1 MTQLAKV
8 GELVLPG
15 QPISS
20 SDFATAGP
28 GTIIHNSTIRASIP
42 GKVIQSINSNGQLQV
57 SIERLLD
64 FFHGKGSPILPEV
77 NAIVLGRVT
86 KIKPK
91 EAIVNI
97 FVIGETICQREFQG
111 IIRIQDI
118 QATNKNTIKIHTSFR
133 SGDIVRAQVIS
144 LGDQSSYY
152 LSTAKSDLGVVFA
165 TDITGNVM
173 YPINWHQMR
182 SHITGIVEER
192 KCAKPI

>member
-1 MTQLAKV
+1 MTQLIEAGK
-8 GELVLPG
+8 LVLPG

-20 SDFATAGP
+20 SNIATAGP

-42 GKVIQSINSNGQLQV
+42 GKVIQSINSNGRLQV

-64 FFHGKGSPILPEV
+64 IFHGKGSPILPEV

-118 QATNKNTIKIHTSFR
+118 HVTDKNTIKIHTSFR
-133 SGDIVRAQVIS
+133 SGDIVRAQV
-144 LGDQSSYY
+144 L
-152 LSTAKSDLGVVFA
+152 
-165 TDITGNVM
+165 
-173 YPINWHQMR
+173 
-182 SHITGIVEER
+182 
-192 KCAKPI
+192 